1 MSGPLQDIT
10 DGAGLPSRRDGRDDR
25 SRPDGHASATAG
37 SLPVGKVFEA
47 FPLTREHF
55 KSCFALFFVFV
66 IEAWEMM
73 IIVYS
78 APLISKDFNLSAV
91 ALGNLIGA
99 IFVGMAIGS
108 VFWGP
113 VADKVGRKKATIWSL
128 VLYGVISMCSAFAP
142 DYGMLYV
149 LRLLSGIAAAGM
161 IVVCF
166 PYFEELLPIRSRGT
180 LTVYLAAGWPIGV
193 LLAVGATVWLM
204 PYGWRWIIGV
214 SSLGGLWAIVVA
226 LCVQESPYWL
236 VGAGQQ
242 QKARE
247 VISRLSR
254 GAVVLSAAQTLS
266 VDRAERGAI
275 REVFKGRMLVIT
287 LLQIAI
293 NFTFSWGYWGLQ
305 TWLPALLQQRG
316 LSLPQSYSFIA
327 ISALFMIPGYVCSSY
342 LTGKFGR
349 KKVVTGFV
357 ALSAVAGY
365 AFATAQSINALYVS
379 NFVLVFFSLGAWG
392 VWDAWVAELYPTR
405 IRTAGYSWAVFAQRI
420 ANIVAPGTIGLLVAG
435 GASFNLT
442 TTFID
447 LFLVAT
453 VILALFLPET
463 EGKKLA

>member
-1 MSGPLQDIT
+1 MNGPLQDVT
-10 DGAGLPSRRDGRDDR
+10 DGVLPSSRHSQDDR
-25 SRPDGHASATAG
+25 GNGPASADLALL
-37 SLPVGKVFEA
+37 SVGKVFEE

-73 IIVYS
+73 IIVYCG
-78 APLISKDFNLSAV
+78 PLISKDLNLSATE
-91 ALGNLIGA
+91 LGHLIGA
-99 IFVGMAIGS
+99 MFVGMAIGAI
-108 VFWGP
+108 FWGSI
-113 VADKVGRKKATIWSL
+113 ADKIGRKKAIILSL
-128 VLYGVISMCSAFAP
+128 LLYGVVSMASAFAP
-142 DYGMLYV
+142 DYGMLYA
-149 LRLLSGIAAAGM
+149 LRLLSGVAAAGM

-166 PYFEELLPIRSRGT
+166 PYFTELLPMRSRGP

-193 LLAVGATVWLM
+193 LLAVGATVLLM

-214 SSLGGLWAIVVA
+214 SSLGGLWAIGVA
-226 LCVQESPYWL
+226 LWVQESPYWL
-236 VGAGQQ
+236 AGTGQQ

-254 GAVVLSAAQTLS
+254 GAVLVPASQTLC
-266 VDRAERGAI
+266 VDKAERGPV
-275 REVFKGRMLVIT
+275 REVFKGRMLRISI
-287 LLQIAI
+287 LQIAI

-305 TWLPALLQQRG
+305 TWLPVLLQQRG
-316 LSLPQSYSFIA
+316 LSLPQSYGFIA
-327 ISALFMIPGYVCSSY
+327 ISALFMVPGYICSSY

-349 KKVVTGFV
+349 KKVFTAFV

-365 AFATAQSINALYVS
+365 AFATSQTINALYVS

-392 VWDAWVAELYPTR
+392 VWNVWVAELYPTR
-405 IRTAGYSWAVFAQRI
+405 VRTAGYSWAVFSQRF
-420 ANIVAPGTIGLLVAG
+420 ANIIAPGTIGLLVAG

-453 VILALFLPET
+453 LILALFLPET
-463 EGKKLA
+463 EGGKLS